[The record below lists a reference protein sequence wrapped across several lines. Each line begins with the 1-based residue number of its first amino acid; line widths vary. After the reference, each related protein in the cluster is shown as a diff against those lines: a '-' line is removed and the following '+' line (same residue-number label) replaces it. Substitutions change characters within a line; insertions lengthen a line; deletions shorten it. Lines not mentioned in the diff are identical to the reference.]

1 MALSMRR
8 DSPWLALILLTAIS
22 TVGFIDR
29 IVMNVLAV
37 PIQAEFQLS
46 DTQVG
51 LLTGLAF
58 AVLNVA
64 LGIVV
69 ARYAERGRRLTLI
82 AVGTFLWSLATAACG
97 MVTSWFQLLLARIG
111 VGVGEAV
118 GLPAA
123 QSVISDYFPPE
134 RRATALSVLLLAP
147 PIGAFLGSAGGSWI
161 GQEYGW
167 REAFFIATIPGVL
180 LALAA
185 WVLIAEP
192 PRGRHDAGAGDEV
205 PSLGAVFR
213 RLVGLKSAR
222 QLLAGS
228 TLASMVG
235 FGLNSFMAFLL
246 VRKFDFS
253 LAEAGLF
260 AGLLASLPGAISVVV
275 GGRVADRYG
284 AKNPAAYALI
294 PGLCLLVAAPVY
306 IFAITR
312 DEVNLLL
319 VLVFVAAL
327 FQYTYL
333 GVTFGVFQNLLH
345 PRMRATGSALLNTVY
360 GLIGQGLGPLM
371 VGWLSDK
378 FAPDYGTG
386 DGLAYAMAIAGAI
399 YFWAAAH
406 YLAASRHVG
415 GDLAAMRQTPADA
428 FA

>member
-1 MALSMRR
+1 MAASMRR
-8 DSPWLALILLTAIS
+8 DSPWLALTLLTAIA

-37 PIQAEFQLS
+37 PIQAEFGLS

-58 AVLNVA
+58 AVLNVV
-64 LGIVV
+64 LMVVV

-82 AVGTFLWSLATAACG
+82 AVGTLLWSIATALCG
-97 MVTSWFQLLLARIG
+97 MVANWGQLLLARIG
-111 VGVGEAV
+111 VGVGEAI
-118 GLPAA
+118 GLPGN

-134 RRATALSVLLLAP
+134 RRATALGVFLLAP

-167 REAFFIATIPGVL
+167 REAFFIATVPGVL
-180 LALAA
+180 LALLA
-185 WVLIAEP
+185 WVFVAEP
-192 PRGRHDAGAGDEV
+192 PRGRHDAGDSDEV
-205 PSLGAVFR
+205 PSLGAVFN
-213 RLVGLKSAR
+213 RLVGLRSAR

-246 VRKFDFS
+246 VRKFEFS

-260 AGLLASLPGAISVVV
+260 AGLLASLPGAISVVA
-275 GGRVADRYG
+275 GGRLADRFG
-284 AKNPAAYALI
+284 ASNPAAYAWI
-294 PGLCLLVAAPVY
+294 PGLCLLVAAPIYV
-306 IFAITR
+306 FGITR
-312 DEVNLLL
+312 DDVVLLL
-319 VLVFVAAL
+319 GLVFVAAL

-360 GLIGQGLGPLM
+360 GLIGQGLGPLL
-371 VGWLSDK
+371 VGWLSDWL
-378 FAPDYGTG
+378 APEHGTG
-386 DGLAYAMAIAGAI
+386 DGLAYAMAITAAI
-399 YFWAAAH
+399 YLWAGAH
-406 YLAASRHVG
+406 YLLAGRHLR
-415 GDLAAMRQTPADA
+415 GDLAAARETPAA
-428 FA
+428 A